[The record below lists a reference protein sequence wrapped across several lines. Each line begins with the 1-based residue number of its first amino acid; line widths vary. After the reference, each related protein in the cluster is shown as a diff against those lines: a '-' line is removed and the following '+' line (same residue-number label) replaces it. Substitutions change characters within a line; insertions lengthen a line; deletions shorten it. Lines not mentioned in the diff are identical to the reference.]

1 MGGETP
7 PHFPKPDS
15 APTIELQRSAP
26 EDAVRLASCLS
37 VLPLSN
43 SDSLDA
49 MQETYITE
57 VIYLF
62 FVVMVLLF
70 VSRAAFLYPILL
82 FHKKYGR
89 EALTHREITVAW

>member
-1 MGGETP
+1 
-7 PHFPKPDS
+7 
-15 APTIELQRSAP
+15 
-26 EDAVRLASCLS
+26 
-37 VLPLSN
+37 
-43 SDSLDA
+43 